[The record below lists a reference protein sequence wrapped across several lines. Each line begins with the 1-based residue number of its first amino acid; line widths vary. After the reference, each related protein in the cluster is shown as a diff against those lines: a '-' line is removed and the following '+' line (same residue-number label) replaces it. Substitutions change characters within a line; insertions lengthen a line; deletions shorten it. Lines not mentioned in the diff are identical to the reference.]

1 MALKTYHGGCH
12 CGAVKYEVDL
22 DLSHGTGKCNCS
34 ICTKTRNW
42 SARAEPDPSG
52 FRLLS
57 GKDNLTDYQFNT
69 RQAHNVFCKTCGV
82 RPYGW
87 GNVPEIGGEYVSIN
101 VAALDDL
108 DPADLVAAPVKLAD
122 GRHNN
127 WWNVPAETRHL

>member
-22 DLSHGTGKCNCS
+22 DLAKGTGKCNCS

-69 RQAHNVFCKTCGV
+69 MQGHHVFCKTCGIHS
-82 RPYGW
+82 YGF
-87 GNVPEIGGEYVSIN
+87 GDIKEAGGAYISVP
-101 VAALDDL
+101 VACLDDATPEEL
-108 DPADLVAAPVKLAD
+108 MSGPVRYMD
-122 GRHNN
+122 GRHDN
-127 WWNVPAETRHL
+127 WWNTPEVTKHL